1 MFVILNGG
9 KMYKTRTLTIGK
21 SRLLRR
27 GNLQTWVKA
36 EVMGE
41 FDSDP
46 TLEDVIDMITDID
59 TILNEEEATENVR
72 WNSLK
77 DQPRKQ

>member
-1 MFVILNGG
+1 
-9 KMYKTRTLTIGK
+9 MYKTRTLTIGK

-59 TILNEEEATENVR
+59 TILNEEEATENDR

-77 DQPRKQ
+77 DQPRK

>member
-1 MFVILNGG
+1 
-9 KMYKTRTLTIGK
+9 MYKTRTLTIGK

-41 FDSDP
+41 FDTDP
-46 TLEDVIDMITDID
+46 TLEDVRDMITDID
-59 TILNEEEATENVR
+59 TILNEEEVTENDR

-77 DQPRKQ
+77 DQPRK

>member
-1 MFVILNGG
+1 
-9 KMYKTRTLTIGK
+9 MYKTRTLTIGK

-46 TLEDVIDMITDID
+46 TLEDVRDMITDID
-59 TILNEEEATENVR
+59 TILNEEEVTENVR
-72 WNSLK
+72 WSSLK
-77 DQPRKQ
+77 DQPRK

>member
-1 MFVILNGG
+1 
-9 KMYKTRTLTIGK
+9 MYKTRTLTIGK

-46 TLEDVIDMITDID
+46 TLEDVRDMITDID
-59 TILNEEEATENVR
+59 TILNEEEVTENVR

-77 DQPRKQ
+77 DQPRK

>member
-1 MFVILNGG
+1 
-9 KMYKTRTLTIGK
+9 MYKTRTLTIGK

-41 FDSDP
+41 FDTDP
-46 TLEDVIDMITDID
+46 TLEDVRDMITDID

-72 WNSLK
+72 WSSLK
-77 DQPRKQ
+77 DQPRQQ

>member
-1 MFVILNGG
+1 
-9 KMYKTRTLTIGK
+9 MYKTRTLTIGK

-46 TLEDVIDMITDID
+46 TLEDVRDMITDID
-59 TILNEEEATENVR
+59 TVLNEEEVTENVR

>member
-1 MFVILNGG
+1 
-9 KMYKTRTLTIGK
+9 MYKTRTLTIGK

-41 FDSDP
+41 FDTDP
-46 TLEDVIDMITDID
+46 TLDDVRDMITDID
-59 TILNEEEATENVR
+59 TILNEEEVTENVR

-77 DQPRKQ
+77 DQPRK

>member
-1 MFVILNGG
+1 
-9 KMYKTRTLTIGK
+9 MYKTRTLTIGK

-41 FDSDP
+41 FDTDP
-46 TLEDVIDMITDID
+46 TLDDVRDMITDID
-59 TILNEEEATENVR
+59 TILNEEEVTENVR
-72 WNSLK
+72 WSSLK
-77 DQPRKQ
+77 DQPRK

>member
-1 MFVILNGG
+1 
-9 KMYKTRTLTIGK
+9 MYKTRTLTIGK

-41 FDSDP
+41 FDNDP
-46 TLEDVIDMITDID
+46 TLEDVRDMITDID
-59 TILNEEEATENVR
+59 TILNEEEVTENVR

-77 DQPRKQ
+77 DQPRK

>member
-1 MFVILNGG
+1 
-9 KMYKTRTLTIGK
+9 MYKTRTLTIGK

-41 FDSDP
+41 FETDP
-46 TLEDVIDMITDID
+46 TLDDVRDMITDID
-59 TILNEEEATENVR
+59 TILNEEEVTENVR

-77 DQPRKQ
+77 DQPRK

>member
-1 MFVILNGG
+1 
-9 KMYKTRTLTIGK
+9 MYKTRTLTIGK

-41 FDSDP
+41 FDIDP
-46 TLEDVIDMITDID
+46 TLEDVRDMITDID
-59 TILNEEEATENVR
+59 TILNEEEATENAR

>member
-1 MFVILNGG
+1 
-9 KMYKTRTLTIGK
+9 MYKTRTLTIGK

-36 EVMGE
+36 EVTGE
-41 FDSDP
+41 FDTDP
-46 TLEDVIDMITDID
+46 ALDDVRDMITDID

-72 WNSLK
+72 WSSLK

>member
-1 MFVILNGG
+1 
-9 KMYKTRTLTIGK
+9 MYKTRTLTIGK

-59 TILNEEEATENVR
+59 TILNEEEVTENVR

-77 DQPRKQ
+77 DQPRK

>member
-1 MFVILNGG
+1 
-9 KMYKTRTLTIGK
+9 MYKTRTLTIGK

-41 FDSDP
+41 FETDP
-46 TLEDVIDMITDID
+46 TLDDVRDMITDID
-59 TILNEEEATENVR
+59 TILNEEEVTENVR
-72 WNSLK
+72 WSSLK
-77 DQPRKQ
+77 DQPRK

>member
-1 MFVILNGG
+1 
-9 KMYKTRTLTIGK
+9 MYKTRTLTIGK

-41 FDSDP
+41 FDTDP
-46 TLEDVIDMITDID
+46 TLEDVRDMITDID
-59 TILNEEEATENVR
+59 TILNEEEVTENVR

-77 DQPRKQ
+77 DQPRK

>member
-1 MFVILNGG
+1 
-9 KMYKTRTLTIGK
+9 MYKTRTLTIGK

-46 TLEDVIDMITDID
+46 TLDDVRDMITDID
-59 TILNEEEATENVR
+59 TILNEEEVTENVR
-72 WNSLK
+72 WSSLK
-77 DQPRKQ
+77 DQPRK

>member
-1 MFVILNGG
+1 
-9 KMYKTRTLTIGK
+9 MYKTRTLTIGK

-41 FDSDP
+41 FETDP
-46 TLEDVIDMITDID
+46 TLEDVRDMITDID
-59 TILNEEEATENVR
+59 TILNEEEVTENVR

-77 DQPRKQ
+77 DQPRK

>member
-1 MFVILNGG
+1 
-9 KMYKTRTLTIGK
+9 MYKTRTLTIGK

-46 TLEDVIDMITDID
+46 TLEDVRDMITDID
-59 TILNEEEATENVR
+59 TILNEEEVTENVR
-72 WNSLK
+72 WSSLK